1 MRQQSERNR
10 PDRREEETR
19 PIELV
24 TENGF
29 SILRPWEID
38 GASPPQATT
47 YFFLVRDSQSRER
60 EIAVEIAN
68 ELVLSIELRT
78 NGRVL
83 CGSTFWTCC
92 AERHLATYLWETDD
106 YPPGDRLCV
115 NRLNPEDVMTAIR
128 WGKAENSPGMWV

>member
-10 PDRREEETR
+10 PDPREEKTR

-38 GASPPQATT
+38 GASPPQTTT
-47 YFFLVRDSQSRER
+47 YIFLVRDSQSRER

-83 CGSTFWTCC
+83 SASTFWTCC
-92 AERHLATYLWETDD
+92 AERHLATCLWETDD

-115 NRLNPEDVMTAIR
+115 NRLNPEDVMMAIR
-128 WGKAENSPGMWV
+128 WGKAENFPGMWA

>member
-10 PDRREEETR
+10 PDPRKADTR

-38 GASPPQATT
+38 GASPPQTT
-47 YFFLVRDSQSRER
+47 NYIFLVRDSQSRER
-60 EIAVEIAN
+60 EIAVEIAD
-68 ELVLSIELRT
+68 ELFLQLELRT
-78 NGRVL
+78 RGRIL
-83 CGSTFWTCC
+83 SGHSYWICC
-92 AERHLATYLWETDD
+92 AERHLATYLWEIGD

-128 WGKAENSPGMWV
+128 WGKAENFPGM